1 MDETDQGT
9 FSGFQGNPPC
19 APKRTWTAIAAPGI
33 AMTSLGVL
41 AFIFLH
47 EIFSLLQIAGKPR
60 DLAFFVIGSLVLAP
74 ICAGLQVLITRTGKA
89 AAVEET
95 HVWITTAALS
105 VFAILPVLVRFFS
118 GSERLLFRCAHLLIV
133 ATCSAVILAV
143 VLHIAGRPPSGV
155 FGLLRSRRVMV
166 SAFLCALSA
175 FLFSLFWV
183 KLDEPFFNPV
193 THFFS
198 MLLKPTLGLV
208 LALLSAALAILSVAA
223 LAWLEI
229 QMRDRGTHYSQAIY
243 RSGLAVSIGLTC
255 LCFFDFSLPAD
266 ALHNMTNIGPALH
279 LRFGGVLMVDTF
291 SQYGPG
297 PVLVTLL
304 GLTLGPT
311 TIAMGN
317 VVVQIQSLLFYSL
330 WLVCLY
336 RMSTLKLPSLLIGFL
351 SIGIMMAAWGQG
363 GSNLNFAP
371 SIMGPRYLPI
381 LLMVLAIS
389 LLRPPARHSAL
400 TAASTMI
407 AGLWSSEALI
417 GALGIHLAFLGIL
430 GLRDRTITRVL
441 RDGVLACLPVLAAIA
456 ALSSLTL
463 FHAER
468 LPDYQI
474 YLKFMSVY
482 SMLSPLWSLP
492 VNPLFLGWSC
502 LLLAIFLVLADGW
515 IRIFD
520 RTIQVTELDAAA
532 LYYRF
537 LPMALLAILMSA
549 YFVGRSVEYILILAL
564 LPFVALIVPGLL
576 RTGTVLVRSGNPA
589 SLLVLTLPIVVS
601 LWTLSF
607 TFLSLTRQGSPYSLL
622 IQECRDHGRCTPST
636 LFAGLKEKLGVRP
649 VLDQVNAKWSENYFD
664 SSGAVRESVDAM
676 NRFAA
681 SQPTVSVF
689 LGSVMPAPLVD
700 TIRDNIAS
708 DMAVLYAGKWHRWPR
723 SFGFSDQLIPALVDQ
738 IVSAPI
744 RLNEGEIVIIRRDET
759 SFGAIEKGILR
770 KIRAETT
777 LCLLPEQWKEIAV
790 YRVAG
795 KAGCPAQ

>member
-1 MDETDQGT
+1 MDETSQGA
-9 FSGFQGNPPC
+9 FSGFRGNPAC
-19 APKRTWTAIAAPGI
+19 APKRTWAALAFPVI

-41 AFIFLH
+41 AFIFLL
-47 EIFSLLQIAGKPR
+47 EITSLLQITGKLG
-60 DLAFFVIGSLVLAP
+60 DLVVFVIGSLLLAP
-74 ICAGLQVLITRTGKA
+74 ICAGLQVFVTRTGKA

-105 VFAILPVLVRFFS
+105 IFAILPVWVRFF
-118 GSERLLFRCAHLLIV
+118 GGGEPLLFRSAYLLIV

-143 VLHIAGRPPSGV
+143 VVHIAARPASGV
-155 FGLLRSRRVMV
+155 FGPLRSRPVMV
-166 SAFLCALSA
+166 SAFLCALST

-183 KLDEPFFNPV
+183 KLEEPFFNPI

-198 MLLKPTLGLV
+198 MLLEPTFGLV
-208 LALLSAALAILSVAA
+208 LAVLSAVLAILSVAA
-223 LAWLEI
+223 FTLLEI
-229 QMRDRGTHYSQAIY
+229 RMRDRGSRHSLAIY
-243 RSGLAVSIGLTC
+243 RSGLVVSIGLTC

-297 PVLVTLL
+297 AVLVTLL

-317 VVVQIQSLLFYSL
+317 VVVQIQSLIFYSL
-330 WLVCLY
+330 WLLCLY

-351 SIGIMMAAWGQG
+351 SIGTMMAAWGQG

-400 TAASTMI
+400 TAAGTMI

-417 GALGIHLAFLGIL
+417 GALGIHLAFLGML
-430 GLRDRTITRVL
+430 GLRDRTIARVL
-441 RDGVLACLPVLAAIA
+441 RDGILACLPVLAAVA
-456 ALSSLTL
+456 VLSSLTL
-463 FHAER
+463 FQAGR

-502 LLLAIFLVLADGW
+502 ILLAVFLVLADGW
-515 IRIFD
+515 TRIFD
-520 RTIQVTELDAAA
+520 RTIQLTELGAAA

-576 RTGTVLVRSGNPA
+576 RAGTVLVRSGNPA
-589 SLLVLTLPIVVS
+589 SPLVLTLPIVVG

-622 IQECRDHGRCTPST
+622 I
-636 LFAGLKEKLGVRP
+636 
-649 VLDQVNAKWSENYFD
+649 
-664 SSGAVRESVDAM
+664 
-676 NRFAA
+676 
-681 SQPTVSVF
+681 
-689 LGSVMPAPLVD
+689 
-700 TIRDNIAS
+700 
-708 DMAVLYAGKWHRWPR
+708 
-723 SFGFSDQLIPALVDQ
+723 
-738 IVSAPI
+738 
-744 RLNEGEIVIIRRDET
+744 
-759 SFGAIEKGILR
+759 
-770 KIRAETT
+770 
-777 LCLLPEQWKEIAV
+777 
-790 YRVAG
+790 
-795 KAGCPAQ
+795 

>member
-1 MDETDQGT
+1 MDEINQRA
-9 FSGFQGNPPC
+9 FSDFPGNPSC
-19 APKRTWTAIAAPGI
+19 TPKRTWTPTAAPGI
-33 AMTSLGVL
+33 AMTSLGIL
-41 AFIFLH
+41 AFIFLL
-47 EIFSLLQIAGKPR
+47 EIISLLQITGKPR
-60 DLAFFVIGSLVLAP
+60 DLAFFVIGSLLLAP

-95 HVWITTAALS
+95 HIWTTTAALS
-105 VFAILPVLVRFFS
+105 VFAILPVWARFFS
-118 GSERLLFRCAHLLIV
+118 GGEPLLFRNSHLLIV
-133 ATCSAVILAV
+133 VTCSAVILAV
-143 VLHIAGRPPSGV
+143 VVHVAARPASGA
-155 FGLLRSRRVMV
+155 FGLLRSRPVMV

-175 FLFSLFWV
+175 FLFSQFWV
-183 KLDEPFFNPV
+183 KFEEPFFNPI

-198 MLLKPTLGLV
+198 TLLEPTFALV
-208 LALLSAALAILSVAA
+208 LAVLSATLTILSVAA
-223 LAWLEI
+223 FAWLEI
-229 QMRDRGTHYSQAIY
+229 RMRDRGSRYSQAIC
-243 RSGLAVSIGLTC
+243 RSGLALSIALTW

-304 GLTLGPT
+304 GLTLGPS

-351 SIGIMMAAWGQG
+351 SIGIMMAAWGMG

-371 SIMGPRYLPI
+371 SNMGARYLPI

-417 GALGIHLAFLGIL
+417 GALGIHLAFLGML
-430 GLRDRTITRVL
+430 GLRDRTIVRVL

-463 FHAER
+463 FQAGR
-468 LPDYQI
+468 PPDYPV
-474 YLKFMSVY
+474 YLKFMLVY

-502 LLLAIFLVLADGW
+502 MLLAVFLVQADGW
-515 IRIFD
+515 VRILD
-520 RTIQVTELDAAA
+520 RGTQVTEVSTAA

-537 LPMALLAILMSA
+537 FPMALLGILMSA

-576 RTGTVLVRSGNPA
+576 RTGSVLVRSRDPA
-589 SLLVLTLPIVVS
+589 SLLVLTLPIVVG
-601 LWTLSF
+601 LWALSF

-622 IQECRDHGRCTPST
+622 IQECRDHARCSPST
-636 LFAGLKEKLGVRP
+636 LYAGLKEKIGVRP
-649 VLDQVNAKWSENYFD
+649 VLDSLNAKWSGNYFD
-664 SSGAVRESVDAM
+664 GSGAIRESVDVM
-676 NRFAA
+676 NRLAA
-681 SQPTVSVF
+681 NQPRVSVF
-689 LGSVMPAPLVD
+689 LGSVTPDPLVD
-700 TIRDNIAS
+700 TLRDNFAS

-723 SFGFSDQLIPALVDQ
+723 SFGFSDELIPTLVEK
-738 IVSAPI
+738 IVSAPVH
-744 RLNEGEIVIIRRDET
+744 LNEGEIVIIRRDET
-759 SFGAIEKGILR
+759 SFGEVEAGILR

-777 LCLLPEQWKEIAV
+777 LCPLPEQWKAIAV

-795 KAGCPAQ
+795 IAGCPAQ